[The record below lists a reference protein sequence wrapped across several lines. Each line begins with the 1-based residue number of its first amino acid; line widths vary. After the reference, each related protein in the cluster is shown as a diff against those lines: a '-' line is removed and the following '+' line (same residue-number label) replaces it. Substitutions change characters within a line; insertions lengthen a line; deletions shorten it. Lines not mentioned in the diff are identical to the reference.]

1 MLKANKVRPAL
12 MTCNVDVL
20 IVPLHEQGT
29 SSIEYVLMRV
39 QGSVGFKRDFA
50 MVGCA

>member
-1 MLKANKVRPAL
+1 MLKANKVRPAFT
-12 MTCNVDVL
+12 TCNDVL
-20 IVPLHEQGT
+20 KFPLHDQGT